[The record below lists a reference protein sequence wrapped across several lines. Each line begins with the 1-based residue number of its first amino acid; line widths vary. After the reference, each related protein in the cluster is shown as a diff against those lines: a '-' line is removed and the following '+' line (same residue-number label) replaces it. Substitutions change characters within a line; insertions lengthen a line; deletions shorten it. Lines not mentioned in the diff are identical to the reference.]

1 MTKKKDSRGSSP
13 VVVNI
18 ITSSNTVS
26 ESDNFAI
33 IKLLLE
39 NHFQSNDELYQAQKE
54 QQDRHGG
61 EQLVSIVSFQ
71 MVLLT

>member
-13 VVVNI
+13 VAVNSNA
-18 ITSSNTVS
+18 SSNTVS

-39 NHFQSNDELYQAQKE
+39 NQFQSNDKLYQAQKE
-54 QQDRHGG
+54 RQDCHGG

-71 MVLLT
+71 MALLT